1 MEFET
6 PPLETQNISAPPPPE
21 SSSASPSPEQLK
33 KQRQIVFSIVA
44 VVVIFLTLTIAAIV
58 WLAQPS
64 TATDK
69 VRDIFIIFMALE
81 TLVIGF
87 VLVILTIQVARLIN
101 LLQNEIKPILNTTN
115 ETVNTLR
122 GTVLFLSD
130 NLAEPVVKANEYMA
144 ALQTLREALG
154 FGKKKV

>member
-44 VVVIFLTLTIAAIV
+44 VVVIFLTLTIVAIV

>member
-44 VVVIFLTLTIAAIV
+44 VVVIFLALTIAAIV